1 MDWRIEEYMFGEE
14 YANGIPIIG
23 GEKTDS
29 TIKGIV
35 NTPVF
40 DKEYF
45 HEGDVV
51 IIRIWVD
58 DCVKKY
64 WRNLP
69 EDRQYI
75 YAIVVNVLGDKL
87 IISYYNKGSKNNTST
102 FAIPVDMV
110 VKGHIEIK
118 AVVPITKEW

>member
-14 YANGIPIIG
+14 YAKGIPIMGDKKI
-23 GEKTDS
+23 ES
-29 TIKGIV
+29 TVKGIV

-51 IIRIWVD
+51 TINIRVT
-58 DCVKKY
+58 DCVRKY

-75 YAIVVNVLGDKL
+75 YAIVVNVLADKL

-102 FAIPVDMV
+102 FAIPVEMV
-110 VKGHIEIK
+110 VKGYIEIK
-118 AVVPITKEW
+118 TVVPITKEW